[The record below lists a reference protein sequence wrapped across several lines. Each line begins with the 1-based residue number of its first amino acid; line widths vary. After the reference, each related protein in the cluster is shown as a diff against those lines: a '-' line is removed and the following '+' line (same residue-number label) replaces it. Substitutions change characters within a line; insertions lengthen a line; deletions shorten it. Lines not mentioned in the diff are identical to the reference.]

1 MPGKFELKLS
11 SNGKHYFNL
20 LSAKGQVL
28 LVSEMYESR
37 AAALNGI
44 DSVRKNA
51 ATAARYQRAEAAGGR
66 QYFSLKAGNHQVI
79 GTSPMHPDAAA
90 RDAAITAAM
99 SDATEAALVDLSA

>member
-37 AAALNGI
+37 AAALNGV

-51 ATAARYQRAEAAGGR
+51 ATAARYQRAEATGGKL
-66 QYFSLKAGNHQVI
+66 YFSLKAGNHQVI
-79 GTSPMHPDAAA
+79 GTSPMHADAAA
-90 RDAAITAAM
+90 RDAAISATM
-99 SDATEAALVDLSA
+99 SDAPEAALADLSA

>member
-11 SNGKHYFNL
+11 SNGKHFFNL

-51 ATAARYQRAEAAGGR
+51 ANPARYHRAEAAGGKS
-66 QYFSLKAGNHQVI
+66 YFSLKAGNHQVI
-79 GTSPMHPDAAA
+79 GTSPMHADAVA
-90 RDAAITAAM
+90 RDAAVSAAM
-99 SDATEAALVDLSA
+99 SEAVEAALVDLSA